1 MQLRLDARPI
11 TIVPAGVKLWALA
24 WLQFGDVDVQAVVQV
39 MRWTADA
46 VGVQLDVDGETL
58 RCWLWQGACQR
69 LENRTDAWCPIS
81 RELSVGET
89 EHPRKGG

>member
-69 LENRTDAWCPIS
+69 LENRTDAW
-81 RELSVGET
+81 
-89 EHPRKGG
+89 